1 MQVLWVGLMP
11 MVMER
16 LLSHFD
22 VVSYRK
28 IINQSEFLQVVEL
41 LPDQTQ
47 QMN

>member
-1 MQVLWVGLMP
+1 MP

-28 IINQSEFLQVVEL
+28 ITNQSEFLQVVEL